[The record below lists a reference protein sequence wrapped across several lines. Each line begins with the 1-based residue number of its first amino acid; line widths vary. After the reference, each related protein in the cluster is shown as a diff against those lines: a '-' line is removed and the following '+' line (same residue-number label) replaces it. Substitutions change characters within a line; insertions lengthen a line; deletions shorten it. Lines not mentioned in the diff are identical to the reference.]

1 MAGNKLFGVDIAAI
15 VDKAMSAS
23 LLPATLTHITP
34 GTRGA
39 DSTAGTQPTETT
51 HAARGIVDEYSR
63 GEIASTSDRTDGTM
77 IVFGDKKILLIGDSI
92 SPTAEPES
100 GDRIEIEGSTYSII
114 HVGRDPAKAT
124 YVCQSRRPSS

>member
-15 VDKAMSAS
+15 VDKAMSAG
-23 LLPATLTHITP
+23 LLPVTLTHITP

-51 HAARGIVDEYSR
+51 HAARGIVDDYSR
-63 GEIASTSDRTDGTM
+63 GEIDGTM

-114 HVGRDPAKAT
+114 HVKRDPAKAT